1 MRIDPQ
7 VIAETE
13 MLHNQICHALD
24 DPKRLL
30 ILQVLAEHAQC
41 VTELADALEMPQPS
55 VSRHL
60 KILRD
65 RGLVEAD
72 RQGSA
77 VYYALSDQRLM
88 QVIEL
93 LRGVLRDRVMKQAR
107 VMGGSELIEKSCDL
121 TEVK

>member
-13 MLHNQICHALD
+13 MLHNQICQALD

-30 ILQVLAEHAQC
+30 ILQVLAEQSQC
-41 VTELADALEMPQPS
+41 VTDLADMLNLPQPT

-65 RGLVEAD
+65 RALVAAT
-72 RQGSA
+72 RQGPA
-77 VYYALSDQRLM
+77 VYYSLNDPRLI

-93 LRGVLRDRVMKQAR
+93 LRGMLHDRVLKQAR
-107 VMGGSELIEKSCDL
+107 VFESTELGEKPDVS
-121 TEVK
+121 KKA

>member
-1 MRIDPQ
+1 MSIDPQ
-7 VIAETE
+7 LVAETE

-30 ILQVLAEHAQC
+30 ILQVLADHSHC
-41 VTELADALEMPQPS
+41 VMELADALDMPQPT

-65 RGLVEAD
+65 RALVEAT
-72 RQGSA
+72 RQGPA
-77 VYYALSDQRLM
+77 VYYTLSDQRLI

-93 LRGVLRDRVMKQAR
+93 LRGVLHDRVMQQAR
-107 VMGGSELIEKSCDL
+107 VVGAPDLIENSCDS
-121 TEVK
+121 TKVK